1 MNSRSIPFSLKALLP
16 AVIVLSSFFLPS
28 LTALN
33 ADPVQ
38 VAVLGLENLNR
49 DPRYDY
55 LEGMVI
61 GVLMYDLTRV
71 DEIELVERARMDR
84 IMDEQNLRLTGLLN
98 DEDTAKQ
105 VGQLAGADAL
115 IEGNYAF
122 LGREVIVNLSIL
134 MVDDG
139 TTVPISVR
147 GYTENTIHNLAE
159 QIVKSLTGTPVILAG
174 IEGERSL
181 LSLSDEEPGSIEF
194 YCNFQQGEIYVD
206 EEFYGYTPGG
216 TTPTLLEDLS
226 PGEHV
231 IRVEAGPNFG
241 EIIWPEVVFQD
252 WVRTVNVRA
261 DRKSVVRASVYHFN
275 DQLYRGR
282 ILIDDSWRLE
292 PGVTDR
298 IDVREDLSYTD
309 RSGRKIPVEMRL
321 NGSIEN
327 NRPLIVLEIDADGET
342 FRWNVD
348 TELDELDFD
357 EDIGLL
363 DVDFERDWYSN
374 RYWYISVD
382 VRRNDIWQGLH
393 RGEPRGD

>member
-1 MNSRSIPFSLKALLP
+1 MLAILILAGSILP
-16 AVIVLSSFFLPS
+16 AAPS
-28 LTALN
+28 LRAQS
-33 ADPVQ
+33 VQ

-55 LEGMVI
+55 LEGMII
-61 GVLMYDLTRV
+61 GVLMYDLTRI
-71 DEIELVERARMDR
+71 DGIELVERARMDR
-84 IMDEQNLRLTGLLN
+84 IMDEQNLRLTGLLS

-115 IEGNYAF
+115 IDGDYAF
-122 LGREVIVNLSIL
+122 LGREMIVNMRIL
-134 MVDDG
+134 NVDDG
-139 TTVPISVR
+139 TTTPISVR
-147 GYTENTIHNLAE
+147 GYTENSIHNIAE
-159 QIVKSLTGTPVILAG
+159 QIVEALTGKPVILAG

-231 IRVEAGPNFG
+231 IRVEAGNDFG
-241 EIIWPEVVFQD
+241 EVIWPQVLFQD
-252 WVRTVNVRA
+252 WERTVNVRTG
-261 DRKSVVRASVYHFN
+261 RKSVVRASVYHFN

-282 ILIDDSWRLE
+282 ILIDESWRLQ
-292 PGVTDR
+292 PGVNER
-298 IDVREDLSYTD
+298 IEVVEDLSYVD
-309 RSGRKIPVEMRL
+309 RKERDVPVELRMTA
-321 NGSIEN
+321 SIEN
-327 NRPLIVLEIDADGET
+327 NRPVIILEIDADGEAY
-342 FRWNVD
+342 RWDVETD
-348 TELDELDFD
+348 PDELEFD

-374 RYWYISVD
+374 EYWYISVD
-382 VRRNDIWQGLH
+382 IRRNDIRQGLH
-393 RGEPRGD
+393 REER